1 MRKPP
6 HLTCKY
12 QYVLNVHVLDV
23 VTPSA
28 ETAVTVT
35 VYKSFGWVATV
46 GVYAFE
52 IELVFVTVPKFVV
65 APFGFFTLIEIDE
78 TVWLVRAVSVI
89 CVFFA
94 IGASKVG
101 IIYVR
106 T

>member
-35 VYKSFGWVATV
+35 VYKSFGCAATV
-46 GVYAFE
+46 GVLSTASPYPA
-52 IELVFVTVPKFVV
+52 VFSDAARMVV
-65 APFGFFTLIEIDE
+65 NIITL
-78 TVWLVRAVSVI
+78 
-89 CVFFA
+89 
-94 IGASKVG
+94 
-101 IIYVR
+101 
-106 T
+106 